1 MRVSGPI
8 TGGTHGWPF
17 AAPML
22 AQLEAHGYRLDEY
35 VLEGEATRYR
45 PLAGSELGRDGRW
58 QIEPAGSA
66 PYRTRV
72 LVLRPEDPARFN
84 GTVLVNW
91 NNVSAG
97 YENLGGGDSPEVLEG
112 GYAFVAV
119 SAQRVGV
126 HGLPDNPQGLVTWDP
141 ERYGTLSVASDDDS
155 YDIFTQ
161 AARSVGPDRAV
172 DDTIEGP
179 DPLGGLEVRRL
190 VAQGASQSA
199 ARLATYLNA
208 VQPRDGLFDAFFLLM
223 YFGGGTPLEVG
234 DALMTVAAAE
244 EGSGPLIPEGCNV
257 LRDDLEVR
265 VMVVNTECEATSCF
279 GVRQPDTEHYRYWEI
294 AGASHVTLQG
304 IISSGPRMERDF
316 GFSISIDDALRAINQ
331 VSPAPV
337 VDAALHHLEVWLTD
351 DVAPPVQPL
360 IAFAGDPPAIVRDAD
375 GIAVGGIRLPAVAV
389 PVGLNSAEQR
399 SPDIFSRL
407 VGRSEP
413 FPVDDVRAR
422 YGDRDGYLDRY
433 RAALDAA
440 VSASVVLPRDVEGL
454 LDEARRESPL

>member
-1 MRVSGPI
+1 
-8 TGGTHGWPF
+8 
-17 AAPML
+17 
-22 AQLEAHGYRLDEY
+22 
-35 VLEGEATRYR
+35 
-45 PLAGSELGRDGRW
+45 
-58 QIEPAGSA
+58 
-66 PYRTRV
+66 
-72 LVLRPEDPARFN
+72 
-84 GTVLVNW
+84 
-91 NNVSAG
+91 
-97 YENLGGGDSPEVLEG
+97 
-112 GYAFVAV
+112 
-119 SAQRVGV
+119 
-126 HGLPDNPQGLVTWDP
+126 VTWDP

-155 YDIFTQ
+155 YDIFSQ
-161 AARSVGPDRAV
+161 AARSVGPGRADDDAV
-172 DDTIEGP
+172 DGP

-208 VQPRDGLFDAFFLLM
+208 LQPRHGLFDAFFLLM

-244 EGSGPLIPEGCNV
+244 EGSGPLIPEGLNV

-279 GVRQPDTEHYRYWEI
+279 GVRQPDSEHYRYWEI

-316 GFSISIDDALRAINQ
+316 GFSLPIDDAMRAVNQ

-337 VDAALHHLEVWLTD
+337 VDAGLHHLQAWLTEG
-351 DVAPPVQPL
+351 VAPPVQPL
-360 IAFAGDPPAIVRDAD
+360 IAIAGDPPAIVRDTD
-375 GIAVGGIRLPAVAV
+375 GIARGGIRLPAVEV
-389 PVGLNSAEQR
+389 PVAHNSAQQR

-413 FPVDDVRAR
+413 FTVDDVRAR
-422 YGDRDGYLDRY
+422 YGSRDGYLERY

-440 VSASVVLPRDVEGL
+440 MAASVVLPRDVEGL
-454 LDEARRESPL
+454 LDEARRGCPL